1 MNILTVVAEL
11 PDLAVFAAT
20 LSRKFVGKALSYVE
34 VKYDKKLNVSVS
46 ELQSALEGKKL
57 DKVQRYGKT
66 LRLHFED
73 QVLQLHLMLRGD
85 LFDVVKGEEYAKS
98 SILRMMFAGDKGFE
112 VRDFQKQAT
121 PLLNPPDAK
130 SPDAMEMDLGNFT
143 ELLLKKHGKVKE
155 VLMDQKLI
163 RGIGN
168 AYSDDIL
175 WHARISPFSV
185 ASKIPEDKVKV
196 LFKSMHEVL
205 SQAISDI
212 SSASGDEFKG
222 ELRDF
227 MLVHRH
233 GLEKSPSGAG
243 IHYEKIEGRG
253 TYFTDKQVRYPEK

>member
-1 MNILTVVAEL
+1 MAEL

-20 LSRKFVGKALSYVE
+20 LSRKFEGKKLSYVE
-34 VKYDKKLNVSVS
+34 VKHDKKLNVSVS

-57 DKVQRYGKT
+57 DKVVRYGKT
-66 LRLHFED
+66 LRLHFSD

-85 LFDVVKGEEYAKS
+85 LFDVVKGEDYIKS
-98 SILRMMFAGDKGFE
+98 SIIRFMFAGDKGLE
-112 VRDFQKQAT
+112 VRDFQKQASMT
-121 PLLNPPDAK
+121 LGPVDLK
-130 SPDAMEMDLGNFT
+130 SPDALEISLDDFSG
-143 ELLLKKHGKVKE
+143 LLAKKHGKVKE

-185 ASKIPEDKVKV
+185 ASKIPAARVKV
-196 LFKSMHEVL
+196 LYESMHEVL
-205 SQAISDI
+205 EQAISDI
-212 SSASGDEFKG
+212 AEASGDEFKG

-233 GLEKSPSGAG
+233 GLQKSPTGAE
-243 IHYEKIEGRG
+243 IKYEKIEGRG
-253 TYFTDKQVRYPEK
+253 TYFTDEQKLYK